1 MTIKDLER
9 LKAEGKIRGYVD
21 PKGGVEKKKSKYGNV
36 KTEIDGHLFDSQK
49 EAARYVQLRY
59 REKAGEITDLEL
71 QREFELIVNGEKVA
85 SYVSDFSYQESGEL
99 VVEDVKSAITRKLP
113 TYRLK
118 RKLMKS
124 IYGITIKE
132 V

>member
-36 KTEIDGHLFDSQK
+36 KTEIDGSRFDSQK

-118 RKLMKS
+118 KKLMKS
-124 IYGITIKE
+124 IHGITIKE